1 MSGCAV
7 QRLPHES
14 SESSWRTEIFE
25 FLNEKLDQ
33 LETES
38 SMDKIED
45 ITGAIFQ
52 NKSEILGRMTLGLIK
67 NRYGA
72 LLEQE
77 YYDCPTCEKRIKAWN
92 KKVKRKVESLGGSFD
107 LYRPYFYCRSCNAGF
122 IHWMRL
128 WD

>member
-1 MSGCAV
+1 MSVCSV
-7 QRLPHES
+7 ERLPHEA

-52 NKSEILGRMTLGLIK
+52 NKSEILRRITLWSDK
-67 NRYGA
+67 EPVR
-72 LLEQE
+72 
-77 YYDCPTCEKRIKAWN
+77 
-92 KKVKRKVESLGGSFD
+92 
-107 LYRPYFYCRSCNAGF
+107 
-122 IHWMRL
+122 
-128 WD
+128 

>member
-1 MSGCAV
+1 MSVCAV

-67 NRYGA
+67 NRYGD

-77 YYDCPTCEKRIKAWN
+77 YYDCPTCGKRIKAWN
-92 KKVKRKVESLGGSFD
+92 KKSK
-107 LYRPYFYCRSCNAGF
+107 NAK
-122 IHWMRL
+122 
-128 WD
+128 